1 MSNPRRSPSE
11 RPAARA
17 RRRGPGRPTTIDR
30 EAVLA
35 VAREV
40 FLERGIRATT
50 LDVAERAKVS
60 EGSIFHH
67 FKTKDALFREA
78 MRLDAEDLA
87 AMFTD
92 AVQSLEGLELRE
104 ALERLATRLLEIG
117 RQAIPLMMM
126 MWSNP
131 DCMMEA
137 PPAKKTAY
145 RSLILRLIGFFEARK
160 HAGQLRDVDP
170 EVVARTFM
178 GAIHHYTMVRL
189 MVQDAEMVVIPEG
202 MFVRGLVD
210 IVLGGAAAKDEALL
224 STRGRVTRGIV
235 G

>member
-1 MSNPRRSPSE
+1 VRG
-11 RPAARA
+11 
-17 RRRGPGRPTTIDR
+17 RGPGRPATIDR
-30 EAVLA
+30 EKVLG

-40 FLERGIRATT
+40 FLELGIRATT
-50 LDVAERAKVS
+50 LEVAERAGVS

-87 AMFTD
+87 VLFGD
-92 AVQSLEGLELRE
+92 AVQSLEGLDLRP
-104 ALERLATRLLEIG
+104 ALEQLATRLLEIG

-131 DCMMEA
+131 GCVMDA

-145 RSLILRLIGFFEARK
+145 RSLILRMIAFFETRK

-189 MVQDAEMVVIPEG
+189 MVNDAEMVMIPEG

-210 IVLGGAAAKDEALL
+210 LVLGGAAAKDDVLL
-224 STRGRVTRGIV
+224 PSRSRASRGL
-235 G
+235 

>member
-1 MSNPRRSPSE
+1 
-11 RPAARA
+11 
-17 RRRGPGRPTTIDR
+17 
-30 EAVLA
+30 VLG

-50 LDVAERAKVS
+50 LDVAERAGVS

-87 AMFTD
+87 ALFTE
-92 AVQSLEGLELRE
+92 AVQSLEGVELRE
-104 ALERLATRLLEIG
+104 GMEKLATRLLEIG

-126 MWSNP
+126 TWSNP
-131 DCMMEA
+131 ECMMEA

-189 MVQDAEMVVIPEG
+189 MVQDAEMMVIPEG

-210 IVLGGAAAKDEALL
+210 IVLGGAAVRDDALVP
-224 STRGRVTRGIV
+224 SRGRSSRGLV
-235 G
+235 

>member
-1 MSNPRRSPSE
+1 VSSPPRAPSD
-11 RPAARA
+11 RPAPRA
-17 RRRGPGRPTTIDR
+17 RRRGPGRPATIDR
-30 EAVLA
+30 EKVLG
-35 VAREV
+35 VARDV
-40 FLERGIRATT
+40 FLEQGIRATT
-50 LDVAERAKVS
+50 LEVAERASVS

-87 AMFTD
+87 VLFTD
-92 AVQSLEGLELRE
+92 AVGSLEGLELRP
-104 ALERLATRLLEIG
+104 ALEQLATRLLEIG

-131 DCMMEA
+131 GCGMDT

-202 MFVRGLVD
+202 MFARGLVD
-210 IVLGGAAAKDEALL
+210 IVLGGAAAKEELL
-224 STRGRVTRGIV
+224 LPVSRRPARGL
-235 G
+235 

>member
-1 MSNPRRSPSE
+1 
-11 RPAARA
+11 
-17 RRRGPGRPTTIDR
+17 
-30 EAVLA
+30 VLG

-40 FLERGIRATT
+40 FLEQGIRATT
-50 LDVAERAKVS
+50 LEVAERASVS

-87 AMFTD
+87 VLFSD
-92 AVQSLEGLELRE
+92 AVGSLDGLELRP
-104 ALERLATRLLEIG
+104 ALEQLATRLLEIG

-131 DCMMEA
+131 GCVMDA

-145 RSLILRLIGFFEARK
+145 RSLILRMIGFFEARK

-210 IVLGGAAAKDEALL
+210 IVLGGAAAQEEVLL
-224 STRGRVTRGIV
+224 PVSKRPMRGH
-235 G
+235 

>member
-1 MSNPRRSPSE
+1 MPGPRRPPSD
-11 RPAARA
+11 RPGPRV
-17 RRRGPGRPTTIDR
+17 RRRGPGRPATIDR

-40 FLERGIRATT
+40 FLEQGIRATT

-87 AMFTD
+87 TLFTD

-104 ALERLATRLLEIG
+104 GLEKLATRLLEIG

-131 DCMMEA
+131 DCGMDT

-189 MVQDAEMVVIPEG
+189 MVQDSEMMVIPEG

-210 IVLGGAAAKDEALL
+210 IVLGGAAAREDGLPSRPRA
-224 STRGRVTRGIV
+224 TRGL
-235 G
+235 

>member
-1 MSNPRRSPSE
+1 MPGPRRPPSDRPGSP
-11 RPAARA
+11 RG

-30 EAVLA
+30 ERVLG

-50 LDVAERAKVS
+50 LEVAERASVS

-87 AMFTD
+87 ALFSD
-92 AVQSLEGLELRE
+92 AVQSLEGIELRE
-104 ALERLATRLLEIG
+104 ALAKLATRLLDIG
-117 RQAIPLMMM
+117 RQALPLMMM
-126 MWSNP
+126 TWSNP
-131 DCMMEA
+131 DCMMDA

-170 EVVARTFM
+170 EIVARTFL
-178 GAIHHYTMVRL
+178 GAIHHYTLVRL
-189 MVQDAEMVVIPEG
+189 MVQDSDAMVIPEG

-210 IVLGGAAAKDEALL
+210 LMVSGAGATDEQRPSVRSRAA
-224 STRGRVTRGIV
+224 RGLV
-235 G
+235 

>member
-1 MSNPRRSPSE
+1 
-11 RPAARA
+11 
-17 RRRGPGRPTTIDR
+17 
-30 EAVLA
+30 

-40 FLERGIRATT
+40 FLEQGIRATT
-50 LDVAERAKVS
+50 LEVAERASVS

-87 AMFTD
+87 LLFSE
-92 AVQSLEGLELRE
+92 AVGSLEGLELRP
-104 ALERLATRLLEIG
+104 ALEQLATRLLAIG

-131 DCMMEA
+131 GCVMDA

-145 RSLILRLIGFFEARK
+145 RSLILRMIGFFEARK

-210 IVLGGAAAKDEALL
+210 IVVAGAAPKEDGVVPVVSRA
-224 STRGRVTRGIV
+224 SRGL
-235 G
+235 

>member
-1 MSNPRRSPSE
+1 L
-11 RPAARA
+11 
-17 RRRGPGRPTTIDR
+17 G
-30 EAVLA
+30 

-40 FLERGIRATT
+40 FLELGIRATT
-50 LDVAERAKVS
+50 LEVAERAGVS

-87 AMFTD
+87 LLFSE
-92 AVQSLEGLELRE
+92 AVGSLEGLELRP
-104 ALERLATRLLEIG
+104 ALEQLATRLLAIG

-131 DCMMEA
+131 GCVMDA

-145 RSLILRLIGFFEARK
+145 RSLILRMIGFFEARK

-210 IVLGGAAAKDEALL
+210 IVVGGAAPREDVILPAH
-224 STRGRVTRGIV
+224 TRASRGL
-235 G
+235 

>member
-1 MSNPRRSPSE
+1 MPTPRRLPSD
-11 RPAARA
+11 RPAPRA
-17 RRRGPGRPTTIDR
+17 RRRGPGRPSTIDR
-30 EAVLA
+30 EKVLS

-40 FLERGIRATT
+40 FLEQGIRATT
-50 LDVAERAKVS
+50 LEVAERAGVS
-60 EGSIFHH
+60 EGSIFHL

-87 AMFTD
+87 LLFTD
-92 AVQSLEGLELRE
+92 AVQSTEGLELRP
-104 ALERLATRLLEIG
+104 ALEQLATRLLEIG

-131 DCMMEA
+131 GCVMSA

-145 RSLILRLIGFFEARK
+145 RSLILRMIGFFEARK

-189 MVQDAEMVVIPEG
+189 MVDDAEMVVIPEG

-210 IVLGGAAAKDEALL
+210 VVLGGAALKDEAPLP
-224 STRGRVTRGIV
+224 SRPRASRGL
-235 G
+235 

>member
-1 MSNPRRSPSE
+1 MPTPRRSPSD
-11 RPAARA
+11 RPGPRL

-30 EAVLA
+30 ERVLV

-50 LDVAERAKVS
+50 LEVAERAGVS

-87 AMFTD
+87 ALFSD

-104 ALERLATRLLEIG
+104 AVEKLATRLLEIG
-117 RQAIPLMMM
+117 RQALPLMMM
-126 MWSNP
+126 TWSNP
-131 DCMMEA
+131 DCMMDA

-170 EVVARTFM
+170 EIVARTLL
-178 GAIHHYTMVRL
+178 GSIHHYTLVRL
-189 MVQDAEMVVIPEG
+189 MVQDSEAVILPEG

-210 IVLGGAAAKDEALL
+210 VLLNGAKAQDDALGA
-224 STRGRVTRGIV
+224 SRSRAPRGFV
-235 G
+235 